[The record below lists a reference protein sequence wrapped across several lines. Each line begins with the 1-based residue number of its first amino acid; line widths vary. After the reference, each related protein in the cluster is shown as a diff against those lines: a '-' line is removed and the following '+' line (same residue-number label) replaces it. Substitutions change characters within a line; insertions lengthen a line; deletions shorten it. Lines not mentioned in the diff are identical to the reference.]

1 MTVVLEPVVRTAGQ
15 RNPSPGAA
23 TRQHPCPA
31 PSGPAPT
38 GVHPSVSSGISVE
51 AEFTDFVRANSAR
64 LLHGAELLVGDRSRA
79 EDLLQHALVGTYL
92 KWASVREGRPEAYV
106 RKAMLN
112 SYLDWWRRRRW
123 REAPLS
129 DLTAHPTAADPSID
143 IARRDLVRRALAGL
157 TRRERAVIV
166 LRYWFDLSE
175 SEIAAELGIATG
187 TVKSTASRAMTR
199 MRHETGAAARGE
211 LS

>member
-1 MTVVLEPVVRTAGQ
+1 MTVILEPVVRTAGQ
-15 RNPSPGAA
+15 RNPPPGGASRQHAGAA
-23 TRQHPCPA
+23 PA
-31 PSGPAPT
+31 GSAPT
-38 GVHPSVSSGISVE
+38 GVHPSVSGISVE

-143 IARRDLVRRALAGL
+143 IVRRDLVRRALAGL